1 VKVVTAEEMRA
12 IDGRCTAEYG
22 IPSLLLMEH
31 AGVGTVHEMERA
43 FAGLARGPVAV
54 LCGKGNNGGDG
65 FVIARHLVN
74 RGASVR
80 TFLFARGEDL
90 RGDARS
96 NFEIATRM
104 GIPVRPVLGG
114 GDRAALAEG
123 VAWAGLLVDALLGT
137 GAAGAPEGLLAE
149 AIELLNGSGKP
160 VVAVDV
166 PSGLGADAP
175 APAGP
180 CVRAT
185 LTCTMALPK
194 PSLLLYPGAAF
205 AGEVRVV
212 DIGTPRAL
220 LEDPAL
226 TRSVLEPFD
235 VLPAFPARDPDAH
248 KGTYGH
254 LLVVAGSAG
263 KSGAAALCALAGLR
277 MGAGLVTLAAP
288 AGLHDTLAAR
298 HSEVMV
304 EPLPETARRTVA
316 RSALDPLRELL
327 EGKTAVALGPGL
339 GTQEET
345 VEVVRRLA
353 TEVRLPMVV
362 DADGINAFAGRMDLL
377 ARAPAPRVLTPHPGE
392 ASRLLGISRD
402 ALLRDR
408 LALVQ
413 DVART
418 HSVHLVLKGARTLVA
433 DPKGSLAINPTGNPG
448 MASGGTGDVLTGMI
462 GGLLARGV
470 EPGLAARAGVYLH
483 GLAGDL
489 AAQAVGPEAL
499 IAGDLLDQCPAALR
513 ALRGGGSAP

>member
-12 IDGRCTAEYG
+12 IDGRCTIEYG
-22 IPSLLLMEH
+22 IPSLLLMEN
-31 AGVGTVHEMERA
+31 AGAGTVREMERA
-43 FAGLARGPVAV
+43 FADLGRRAVAV

-65 FVIARHLVN
+65 FVIARHLAN
-74 RGASVR
+74 RGAPVR
-80 TFLFARGEDL
+80 AFLFARGEDL
-90 RGDARS
+90 RGDART
-96 NFEIATRM
+96 NFEIAMRM

-114 GDRAALAEG
+114 DDRGALADG
-123 VAWAGLLVDALLGT
+123 IARAGLLVDALLGT
-137 GAAGAPEGLLAE
+137 GAAGAPEGPLAE
-149 AIELLNGSGKP
+149 AVDLLNGSGTP

-166 PSGLGADAP
+166 PSGLGADGP

-226 TRSVLEPFD
+226 TRSVLEPCD
-235 VLPAFPARDPDAH
+235 VLPAFPPRDPDAH

-316 RSALDPLRELL
+316 RSALDRLRELL

-345 VEVVRRLA
+345 VEVIRRLA
-353 TEVRLPMVV
+353 AEVRLPMVV

-408 LALVQ
+408 LTLVQ

-433 DPKGSLAINPTGNPG
+433 DPKGSLAINLTGNPG

-489 AAQAVGPEAL
+489 AARAVGPEAL
-499 IAGDLLDQCPAALR
+499 IAGDLLAHCPAALR
-513 ALRGGGSAP
+513 ALRAGGAAP